1 MEDKREA
8 IIEAAV
14 ELGGQQ
20 GLAAISARGVARKA
34 GVSVGYLYKL
44 FPSKSDIVVA
54 AATRYFEH
62 AFFDTLCRV
71 DSSVSYL
78 EFCRDFCRSAEE
90 AVATFRSDWL
100 KDVEDLPHADLVA
113 SRLRMSATLEH
124 AQRGL
129 VTILDRDPAIA
140 WDALPPD
147 VEADSIA
154 AFTLKSIVGSI
165 QAGKN
170 GCAVL
175 LALLERGLY

>member
-1 MEDKREA
+1 MEEKREA

-78 EFCRDFCRSAEE
+78 EFCRDFCRCAED
-90 AVATFRSDWL
+90 AVATFRSEWL
-100 KDVEDLPHADLVA
+100 KDAEDLPHADLVA

-147 VEADSIA
+147 VDADSIA

-165 QAGKN
+165 QADKN

-175 LALLERGLY
+175 LALLKRGLY

>member
-1 MEDKREA
+1 MEDRREA

-14 ELGGQQ
+14 ELGSQQ

-54 AATRYFEH
+54 
-62 AFFDTLCRV
+62 
-71 DSSVSYL
+71 
-78 EFCRDFCRSAEE
+78 
-90 AVATFRSDWL
+90 
-100 KDVEDLPHADLVA
+100 
-113 SRLRMSATLEH
+113 
-124 AQRGL
+124 
-129 VTILDRDPAIA
+129 
-140 WDALPPD
+140 
-147 VEADSIA
+147 
-154 AFTLKSIVGSI
+154 FTLKSIVSSI